1 MKVNTKL
8 STYEICALTVIFIG
22 IKLSDTTPIL
32 LSQNTQN
39 AFWYVPLLSFII
51 IFPFFLILL
60 YLLKKNNAKHLV
72 DLCEILLGKS
82 FGKILSLLIFFLG
95 FCLSALDYRIYVN
108 QIKLL
113 YFEKSSLL
121 IIFILLIFISVFGAI
136 RGIKVIGYTAKV
148 FFPLLQ
154 FSLVLLIVL
163 VFPSLIIER
172 VYPIFGSGLDQ
183 VIHESVF
190 KGSLFSSFIYL
201 MMILPVVR
209 KPENFYKGTIFGL
222 IISVGQIVLLFFI
235 YTTFFDYNS
244 IEKTAFPFH
253 DITLYIDLGSFFTN
267 IETLFMTFWLLAT
280 FIHFILLLYLNTW
293 FFGAIFNID
302 KFELLILPIGFLMMV
317 VGLLPSNTV
326 VTEFVY
332 RNQLLNFTTIFIYIF
347 PLILLISHFLKR
359 NRE

>member
-1 MKVNTKL
+1 
-8 STYEICALTVIFIG
+8 
-22 IKLSDTTPIL
+22 
-32 LSQNTQN
+32 
-39 AFWYVPLLSFII
+39 
-51 IFPFFLILL
+51 FFLILL

-82 FGKILSLLIFFLG
+82 FGKILSLLIFLLG
-95 FCLSALDYRIYVN
+95 FCLSALDYRSYVN

-190 KGSLFSSFIYL
+190 KG
-201 MMILPVVR
+201 
-209 KPENFYKGTIFGL
+209 
-222 IISVGQIVLLFFI
+222 
-235 YTTFFDYNS
+235 
-244 IEKTAFPFH
+244 
-253 DITLYIDLGSFFTN
+253 
-267 IETLFMTFWLLAT
+267 
-280 FIHFILLLYLNTW
+280 
-293 FFGAIFNID
+293 
-302 KFELLILPIGFLMMV
+302 
-317 VGLLPSNTV
+317 
-326 VTEFVY
+326 
-332 RNQLLNFTTIFIYIF
+332 
-347 PLILLISHFLKR
+347 
-359 NRE
+359 